1 MAISFAE
8 VNSFVG
14 KFVNLWKTGR
24 DANLNFETHAGQ
36 ACVILRLGLGEHP
49 YHQDQEQHDR
59 RRLRPS
65 QQRRRERRAAARI
78 VSAENAVNIKE
89 TESEKASGA
98 EDIVDEQST
107 VKATLRVEDEVCKD
121 KDFASFAEEA
131 EKVDD
136 EDVTTEEVEAVDQS
150 ENDCDMYTFR
160 YWNNQKQSEAQE
172 ALDYIEEQLK
182 HNFKKNKVKDSDQV
196 FKVFNVESLD
206 ENEIQVKIKMKKDN
220 WPVERSARNVQTS
233 GEHIPVSVSIK
244 NIQR

>member
-24 DANLNFETHAGQ
+24 DANLNFETHA
-36 ACVILRLGLGEHP
+36 VILRLGLGEHP
-49 YHQDQEQHDR
+49 YHQNQEQHDR

-65 QQRRRERRAAARI
+65 QQRRRERRTAARI

-121 KDFASFAEEA
+121 KDFASLTEEA
-131 EKVDD
+131 EK
-136 EDVTTEEVEAVDQS
+136 
-150 ENDCDMYTFR
+150 
-160 YWNNQKQSEAQE
+160 
-172 ALDYIEEQLK
+172 
-182 HNFKKNKVKDSDQV
+182 
-196 FKVFNVESLD
+196 
-206 ENEIQVKIKMKKDN
+206 
-220 WPVERSARNVQTS
+220 
-233 GEHIPVSVSIK
+233 GE
-244 NIQR
+244 